1 MDMFISFPLNEI
13 IGQQS
18 DPENIRD
25 ESFFGCRAE
34 PPYSSR
40 GGAETLLMPFIRSR
54 SVRSSEETRRF
65 FNIHVINELLL

>member
-25 ESFFGCRAE
+25 ESVFGCRAE
-34 PPYSSR
+34 PLYSSR
-40 GGAETLLMPFIRSR
+40 GGADTLSMPFIRSR
-54 SVRSSEETRRF
+54 SVSSEETRHF